1 MAQPIL
7 CIVGLGYVGLPLA
20 YAFAKEGY
28 EICGFD
34 VNEKRIA
41 ELRSG
46 HDRTNE
52 LPENA
57 LTSVTIAFGTDPAI
71 IAKADVVILAIPTP
85 VDTKNRPDLT
95 LLKEATKTVGKH
107 MKAGAIIVYES
118 TVYPGVT
125 EELCRPILEKQSGG
139 KKFSLGY
146 SPERVNPGD
155 REHTIERIVK
165 IVAGEDAQTLDT
177 LAALYGSIVKAG
189 IHRAPSIKVA
199 EMAKAIENA
208 QRDLNIAYMNEIAK
222 FCNRM
227 GIRTKDV
234 LDAAKTKWN
243 FLPFSPGLV
252 GGHCIGVDPYYLLE
266 KAKDLGGKMPMVT
279 AARKTNDKMPIF
291 VWEQIVGALKNPKGK
306 RVLVLG
312 LTFKEDVPDARNSK
326 SMHVIELLQ
335 KSGCMVTTHDT
346 YHHNHAF
353 EGLFDAIILLV
364 PHREYRA
371 MRPDDFRKIA
381 NDSCIFYDLKSVF
394 EKEEMETAGFRY
406 LAL

>member
-1 MAQPIL
+1 
-7 CIVGLGYVGLPLA
+7 
-20 YAFAKEGY
+20 
-28 EICGFD
+28 
-34 VNEKRIA
+34 
-41 ELRSG
+41 
-46 HDRTNE
+46 
-52 LPENA
+52 
-57 LTSVTIAFGTDPAI
+57 
-71 IAKADVVILAIPTP
+71 
-85 VDTKNRPDLT
+85 
-95 LLKEATKTVGKH
+95 
-107 MKAGAIIVYES
+107 
-118 TVYPGVT
+118 
-125 EELCRPILEKQSGG
+125 
-139 KKFSLGY
+139 
-146 SPERVNPGD
+146 
-155 REHTIERIVK
+155 RIVK